1 MDLAEA
7 LCGAIEAAA
16 GDESAEGMALM
27 DALLASGE
35 LSLKI
40 NDDGSVSL
48 SSGDAMLD
56 VPAAAIAGEESGESE
71 SGPSAAVP
79 A

>member
-7 LCGAIEAAA
+7 LCGAIESAAM
-16 GDESAEGMALM
+16 DESPEGVAFL
-27 DALLASGE
+27 DALSSSGE
-35 LSLKI
+35 VSLKI

-48 SSGDAMLD
+48 KSGDASLE